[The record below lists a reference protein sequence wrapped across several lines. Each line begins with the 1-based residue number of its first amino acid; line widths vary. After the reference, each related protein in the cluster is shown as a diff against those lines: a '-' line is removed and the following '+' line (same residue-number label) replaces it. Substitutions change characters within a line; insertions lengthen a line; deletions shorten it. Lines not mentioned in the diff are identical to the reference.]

1 MSLQE
6 HYSDDIK
13 VNNPFGEH
21 WLDSS
26 PRSKK
31 KSLRYPD
38 ICTRAQAVA
47 FYSSLDEFQQIMDD
61 IQTVDEAEKLKAL
74 SNRADAWYRKIRP
87 NTYVLVAE
95 MVKLDRHFKHKLIE
109 HMTEGKGDKPAEDA
123 LLRVRTMANAD
134 LEAIRTNA
142 IADRELQINRAIVEK
157 KLCSDRRAIRFY
169 RTWEKLMWNLV
180 DNVPEISDANSL
192 KAWAVKFHAWRKRAW
207 ASFYKEPCGATA
219 YYMDLFEAL
228 AYSAALAQ
236 LTELGNAVLEV
247 VSSLLDDMVD
257 FADDDSAVI
266 ED

>member
-1 MSLQE
+1 MSQQH

-13 VNNPFGEH
+13 VNSPFGEH

-31 KSLRYPD
+31 KTLRYPD
-38 ICTRAQAVA
+38 MCTRAQAVA

-61 IQTVDEAEKLKAL
+61 IQAVVKVEGLKAL
-74 SNRADAWYRKIRP
+74 SNRADEWYRKVKLGS
-87 NTYVLVAE
+87 YVLVAE
-95 MVKLDRHFKHKLIE
+95 MVKLDRHFKYTLIE
-109 HMTEGKGDKPAEDA
+109 RMTGGTGDKTAVDA
-123 LLRVRTMANAD
+123 LLRVRTMAKAD
-134 LEAIRTNA
+134 LAAMRDNA
-142 IADRELQINRAIVEK
+142 IADRELKINRAIVEK
-157 KLCSDRRAIRFY
+157 TLCSDRRAIRFY

-180 DNVPEISDANSL
+180 DNAPEISDANSL
-192 KAWAVKFHAWRKRAW
+192 KGWAVKFHAWRKRAW

-236 LTELGNAVLEV
+236 LTELGKAVLEA

-257 FADDDSAVI
+257 CADDDSAMI